1 MICGTMSATEVIAAN
16 ASRISA
22 AGYFDKNSDEVIP
35 SPCVSVCRMAQDGSM
50 CEGCF
55 RSLDEIRRWSGL
67 DTTSRRVVW
76 ARLLQRAGAAVPN
89 TLPTVTLP

>member
-1 MICGTMSATEVIAAN
+1 MQTIAAH
-16 ASRISA
+16 AARLSA
-22 AGYFDKNSDEVIP
+22 AGYFDHDSDEVVP

-55 RSLDEIRRWSGL
+55 RSLDEIRRWSAL
-67 DTTSRRVVW
+67 DTSARRVVW
-76 ARLLQRAGAAVPN
+76 ARVLQRARAPVLP